1 MGIES
6 HNITDN
12 ATEILDSLCD
22 WSFSGPRLLNVNTVR
37 MFWHAGAGTD
47 GETRDLLKDQDISQ
61 DLQRFEKLW
70 RSRLEIQ

>member
-1 MGIES
+1 
-6 HNITDN
+6 
-12 ATEILDSLCD
+12 
-22 WSFSGPRLLNVNTVR
+22 

-47 GETRDLLKDQDISQ
+47 GETQDLLKDEDISQ